1 MNINFKYFQQYILKI
16 FNHFLKGEFSI
27 GLYHISRKFPNW
39 LFRFNKAIILKNQ
52 ILSMKL
58 PEQLN
63 PSVKVR
69 IATDK
74 DIDRIAIISNWEK
87 ARVQN
92 LMDRG
97 SKCFLSSIDNNPPG
111 ALTWLAFGNC
121 YIKGMGFKYNFPQKT
136 AYGVFSLTLP
146 EYRRKGLYLH
156 MNKAIVDYAIKHD
169 VETYYVLVEF
179 TNHYSLNLRN
189 KLGFQPIINVTN
201 IKIFFLKICIVKN
214 LENNK
219 FQVRFFV
226 NEPKGDITVI

>member
-1 MNINFKYFQQYILKI
+1 LVFKMHKLLKFIGNIFSFI
-16 FNHFLKGEFSI
+16 LKGEI
-27 GLYHISRKFPNW
+27 ALAIHDIALRTPNW
-39 LFRFNKAIILKNQ
+39 LFHFNKAIILKNQ
-52 ILSMKL
+52 ILSMKI

-63 PSVKVR
+63 PSVNVR

-74 DIDRIAIISNWEK
+74 DIDRVAIISNWEK
-87 ARVQN
+87 TRVQN

-97 SKCFLSSIDNNPPG
+97 SKCFLSSINHNPPG

-189 KLGFQPIINVTN
+189 KLGFQPIINVTY
-201 IKIFFLKICIVKN
+201 IKILLLKICIVKN
-214 LENNK
+214 LEDNK
-219 FQVRFFV
+219 LKVRLIV
-226 NEPKGDITVI
+226 REPKGDITII